1 MKTLKYFFEFLFIIT
16 FFFIFKI
23 IGYRNASAI
32 GELIGKKIGPFFRNN
47 SKIQKNLEIS
57 NIGNSYQEREII
69 IKKMWGNYGRIFA
82 EYMFIKK
89 FRQNSLSK
97 NIEII
102 GQNFLEE
109 IKKTKK
115 PVIFISG
122 HFNNF
127 ELMAMHIEKSD
138 IDLAAIYRPLNNKFL
153 NPIMERIRTK
163 YICKK
168 QIKKGISGTKE
179 ILKYFKS
186 GTSIA
191 LMVDQRVSEGISCN
205 FFNRKAFTTTIP
217 AQFVKKFD
225 CKIVPIYIERVNK
238 NQFKLEILKPLD
250 FSKNDNIETITLEI
264 NSALE
269 EMVKKNPE
277 QWIWTH
283 DRWK

>member
-1 MKTLKYFFEFLFIIT
+1 MKMLKYFFEFLFIIT

-32 GELIGKKIGPFFRNN
+32 GELIGKKIGPFLRNN

-57 NIGNSYQEREII
+57 NIGNSYHEREII
-69 IKKMWGNYGRIFA
+69 NNKMWGNYGRIFA

-127 ELMAMHIEKSD
+127 ELMAMHIDKSN

-205 FFNRKAFTTTIP
+205 FFNRRAFTTTIP

-225 CKIVPIYIERVNK
+225 CKIVPLYIERVNK

-264 NSALE
+264 NSVIE